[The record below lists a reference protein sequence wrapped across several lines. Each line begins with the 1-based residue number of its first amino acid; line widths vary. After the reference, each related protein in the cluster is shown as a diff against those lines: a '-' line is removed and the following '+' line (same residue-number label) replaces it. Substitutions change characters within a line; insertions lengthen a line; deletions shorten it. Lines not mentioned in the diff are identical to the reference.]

1 MKVLSFYCLF
11 AANLFLQNLSH
22 AQHDGQEITTP
33 TLSQCSNAVDPAR
46 CTAEKL
52 AEQINKKLVYPTTAI
67 EQLVEGTVLLGFTVD
82 SLGKTHSLKIL
93 KDIGAGCGQ
102 AAIKAFPI
110 HESWIPAE
118 FKGQPVNL
126 ELTLPV
132 HFALRDTLLTAANA
146 YTIHWGNLSDQT
158 HIQFRELKLLLQQ
171 SPVFRNQ
178 NGDVVQP
185 VELYYVRLIPTRN
198 GRTKVKKFKAR
209 EALLKHLKPDHSIVV
224 VGIIP
229 YKRTFLE
236 VSKEWI
242 ISR

>member
-1 MKVLSFYCLF
+1 MNVLPIYCLVIP
-11 AANLFLQNLSH
+11 NLFLQTLSL
-22 AQHDGQEITTP
+22 AQQVDQEITTP
-33 TLSQCSNAVDPAR
+33 MLSQCSNAADPTR

-52 AEQINKKLVYPTTAI
+52 AEQINKKLIYPTAAI
-67 EQLVEGTVLLGFTVD
+67 DQLVEGTVLLGFTVD
-82 SLGKTHSLKIL
+82 SLGKAHSLKIL

-102 AAIKAFPI
+102 AAIKAFPL

-118 FKGQPVNL
+118 YKSRHVNL

-146 YTIHWGNLSDQT
+146 YTIHWGTLSDQT
-158 HIQFRELKLLLQQ
+158 HIQFRELKHLLKQ
-171 SPVFRNQ
+171 SPVLRNQ

-185 VELYYVRLIPTRN
+185 VELYYVRLIPTRK
-198 GRTKVKKFKAR
+198 GRAKVKKFRAR

-236 VSKEWI
+236 VTKEWI